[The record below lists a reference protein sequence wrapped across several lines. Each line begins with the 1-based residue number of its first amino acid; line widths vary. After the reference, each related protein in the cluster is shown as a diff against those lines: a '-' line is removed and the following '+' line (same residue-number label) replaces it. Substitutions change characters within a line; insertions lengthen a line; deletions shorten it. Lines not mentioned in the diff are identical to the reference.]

1 MANIIGAI
9 DLNETRVPITIPL
22 GVACVLGAIELYL
35 GSAPLTVLMCVAGL
49 TITSIPLHLYG
60 RDLYSMFSILFGIR
74 YIGFA
79 LFLKVLYGQTLD
91 SNLLDPTGSYA
102 LTLLLMVVVTAI
114 VLLARRFDPGST
126 LFAFPN
132 DAKNLRKL
140 AVACFVISLGAIA
153 VVGNKDEQNGASAG
167 VLFVIASGLSSLCA
181 FALIAEAA
189 CGVEKSKG
197 RSLFTPFLMGMF
209 LVILLAV
216 IALNARGF
224 FLNGV
229 IGVLLVAFIYR
240 VLNLKHVVIGLVFV
254 GFFVSFLSPLTLYL
268 RQQRKMPIMQFIS
281 LAQETAVKAA
291 IDPSF
296 RKVVSDSTKYAQF
309 QNIYDEPLYDYF
321 GDRSNV
327 GNRLS
332 FIGLVDAVYNSS
344 KITSQIGLPA
354 LQQSVKSIMPGFLG
368 YVKDDVS
375 VGDWLGWHTGL
386 LKPPLTTFMNYGL
399 PMEGLVTWG
408 LIGFI
413 VYPFVFMLPVLVVFS
428 RISSF
433 RQVTPLSIY
442 IFTALQTGVIEA
454 TSDGFIAEM
463 TRGIPILLAALC
475 GLYFAFS
482 RRDRRSRFHRRK
494 PCVSP
499 IAEIGNTQ
507 ACPSGSGS
515 SRNPRR
521 AGAALD
527 F

>member
-1 MANIIGAI
+1 MANIVGAI
-9 DLNETRVPITIPL
+9 DLNKTWVPITIPL
-22 GVACVLGAIELYL
+22 GVACVLGAVELYL

-49 TITSIPLHLYG
+49 TITFIPLHLHG

-79 LFLKVLYGQTLD
+79 LFMKVLYGQTLD

-132 DAKNLRKL
+132 YNLRKL
-140 AVACFVISLGAIA
+140 AVACFIISLGAIA
-153 VVGNKDEQNGASAG
+153 VVGHKGEQDGAGAG
-167 VLFVIASGLSSLCA
+167 ALFVIASGLSSLCA

-189 CGVEKSKG
+189 YGVEKSKG

-224 FLNGV
+224 FLGV

-240 VLNLKHVVIGLVFV
+240 VLNLKHVVVGLVFV

-268 RQQRKMPIMQFIS
+268 RQHRKMPIMQFIS
-281 LAQETAVKAA
+281 LAQETAVKVA

-296 RKVVSDSTKYAQF
+296 RKVVSDSAKYAQF
-309 QNIYDEPLYDYF
+309 QNIYDEPAYDYF

-344 KITSQIGLPA
+344 KVTSRIGLPA

-454 TSDGFIAEM
+454 TSDGFIGEI
-463 TRGIPILLAALC
+463 TRGIPIMLAALC
-475 GLYFAFS
+475 GLYFVFRA
-482 RRDRRSRFHRRK
+482 RPKVARRK
-494 PCVSP
+494 LRLEPAPDGHACVFPLSA
-499 IAEIGNTQ
+499 IAETHGF
-507 ACPSGSGS
+507 
-515 SRNPRR
+515 RR
-521 AGAALD
+521 
-527 F
+527 

>member
-1 MANIIGAI
+1 MANIVGAI
-9 DLNETRVPITIPL
+9 DLNKTWVPITIPL
-22 GVACVLGAIELYL
+22 GVACVLGAVELYL

-49 TITSIPLHLYG
+49 TITFIPLHLHG

-79 LFLKVLYGQTLD
+79 LFMKVLYGQTLD

-132 DAKNLRKL
+132 YNLRKL
-140 AVACFVISLGAIA
+140 AVACFIISLGAIA
-153 VVGNKDEQNGASAG
+153 VVGHKGEQDGAGAG
-167 VLFVIASGLSSLCA
+167 ALFVIASGLSSLCA

-189 CGVEKSKG
+189 YGVEKSKG

-224 FLNGV
+224 FLGV

-240 VLNLKHVVIGLVFV
+240 VLNLKHVVVGLVFV

-268 RQQRKMPIMQFIS
+268 RQHRKMPIMQFIS
-281 LAQETAVKAA
+281 LAQETAVKVA

-296 RKVVSDSTKYAQF
+296 RKVVSDSAKYAQF
-309 QNIYDEPLYDYF
+309 QNIYDEPAYDYF

-344 KITSQIGLPA
+344 KDT
-354 LQQSVKSIMPGFLG
+354 
-368 YVKDDVS
+368 
-375 VGDWLGWHTGL
+375 
-386 LKPPLTTFMNYGL
+386 
-399 PMEGLVTWG
+399 
-408 LIGFI
+408 
-413 VYPFVFMLPVLVVFS
+413 
-428 RISSF
+428 
-433 RQVTPLSIY
+433 LS
-442 IFTALQTGVIEA
+442 
-454 TSDGFIAEM
+454 
-463 TRGIPILLAALC
+463 
-475 GLYFAFS
+475 
-482 RRDRRSRFHRRK
+482 DR
-494 PCVSP
+494 
-499 IAEIGNTQ
+499 T
-507 ACPSGSGS
+507 
-515 SRNPRR
+515 
-521 AGAALD
+521 AGAPAKREIDYAGVSRLRQR
-527 F
+527 

>member
-9 DLNETRVPITIPL
+9 DLNKTRVPITIPL
-22 GVACVLGAIELYL
+22 GVACVLGAFEMYL
-35 GSAPLTVLMCVAGL
+35 GSAPITVLMCVAGL
-49 TITSIPLHLYG
+49 TITFIPLHFYG

-74 YIGFA
+74 YIGVA
-79 LFLKVLYGQTLD
+79 LFMKVLYGQTLD
-91 SNLLDPTGSYA
+91 SNLIDPTGSYA
-102 LTLLLMVVVTAI
+102 MTLLLMVVVTAV

-132 DAKNLRKL
+132 YNLRKL
-140 AVACFVISLGAIA
+140 AVACFFISLGAIA
-153 VVGNKDEQNGASAG
+153 VVAHKGEQDDGASAG
-167 VLFVIASGLSSLCA
+167 ALFVIASGLSSLCA

-189 CGVEKSKG
+189 YGVEKSKG
-197 RSLFTPFLMGMF
+197 RSLFTPFLGGMF

-224 FLNGV
+224 FLNAV

-268 RQQRKMPIMQFIS
+268 RQHRKMPIMQFIS
-281 LAQETAVKAA
+281 LAQETAVKVA

-296 RKVVSDSTKYAQF
+296 RKVVSDSAKYAQF
-309 QNIYDEPLYDYF
+309 QNIHDEPVYDYF

-344 KITSQIGLPA
+344 KTHSQIGLPA
-354 LQQSVKSIMPGFLG
+354 LQQSVKLIMPGFLG

-442 IFTALQTGVIEA
+442 IFTALQTGAIEA
-454 TSDGFIAEM
+454 TSDGFIGEM
-463 TRGIPILLAALC
+463 TRGVPIMLAALC
-475 GLYFAFS
+475 GLYFIFRARPKVA
-482 RRDRRSRFHRRK
+482 RRELRLEPEPDRHA
-494 PCVSP
+494 CVVP
-499 IAEIGNTQ
+499 LPVIAETHGF
-507 ACPSGSGS
+507 
-515 SRNPRR
+515 RR
-521 AGAALD
+521 
-527 F
+527 